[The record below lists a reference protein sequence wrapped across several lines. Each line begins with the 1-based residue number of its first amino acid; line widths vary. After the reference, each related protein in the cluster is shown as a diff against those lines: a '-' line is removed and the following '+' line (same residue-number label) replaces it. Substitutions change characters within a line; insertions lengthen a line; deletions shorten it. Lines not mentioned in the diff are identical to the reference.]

1 MSNNNSIKLVGNL
14 VADPELKTNKEN
26 GKEFAVF
33 RLGVNKSFVKEGSE
47 ETADFFRCLV
57 GGKLVDEMKALKKGA
72 FVQVEGEMGTRKY
85 DKDGVSHFETF
96 VRPYTVKKIEAKAK
110 AEADVA
116 SKAQDAAPAYDEA
129 LPF

>member
-14 VADPELKTNKEN
+14 VGDPEFKTNKDN

-47 ETADFFRCLV
+47 ETADFFRCIV
-57 GGKLVDEMKALKKGA
+57 GGKLVDELKVLKKGA

-85 DKDGVSHFETF
+85 DKDSWLRMASIDTSVIRVIPGSYWVFWVQYCFFARHF
-96 VRPYTVKKIEAKAK
+96 
-110 AEADVA
+110 
-116 SKAQDAAPAYDEA
+116 
-129 LPF
+129 LPPCL